1 MPRGSPPLPLEALP
15 PFYNGAF
22 FSTVALKGRAAKLP
36 PEARKA
42 YLEEI
47 NRFQQMIAEF
57 RDAVTKTVEL
67 KKTGRDRD

>member
-1 MPRGSPPLPLEALP
+1 MPRGAPPLPLEALP

-36 PEARKA
+36 PEPRKA

-47 NRFQQMIAEF
+47 SRFQQMIAEF
-57 RDAVTKTVEL
+57 RDAVARTVEL
-67 KKTGRDRD
+67 KQKSC